1 MRDNDDEGGRGGIS
15 KNLEL
20 FWRDLAV
27 TGPLAPFVRC
37 SSLENDKA
45 LHTLRL
51 RTKDEICSR
60 KVRIPITKP
69 LYFARGDFCCLH
81 LKNLD
86 LRSSQNFPANRLSGG
101 KRN

>member
-1 MRDNDDEGGRGGIS
+1 MRDNDDEGGRGGIL

-27 TGPLAPFVRC
+27 TGPFVRLRC

-69 LYFARGDFCCLH
+69 LYLARGDFCSLY
-81 LKNLD
+81 LRDLD
-86 LRSSQNFPANRLSGG
+86 LAYLG
-101 KRN
+101 K

>member
-27 TGPLAPFVRC
+27 TGPYVRC

-45 LHTLRL
+45 LQTLRL
-51 RTKDEICSR
+51 RTKHEIC
-60 KVRIPITKP
+60 
-69 LYFARGDFCCLH
+69 
-81 LKNLD
+81 
-86 LRSSQNFPANRLSGG
+86 
-101 KRN
+101 